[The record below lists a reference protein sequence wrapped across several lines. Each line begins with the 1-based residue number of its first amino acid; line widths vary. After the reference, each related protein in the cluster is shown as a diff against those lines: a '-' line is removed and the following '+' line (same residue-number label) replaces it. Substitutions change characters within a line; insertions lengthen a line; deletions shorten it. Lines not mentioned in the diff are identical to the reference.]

1 MEATLHRGEKS
12 MSCYSLLSDCLE
24 QDISC
29 AVMHALYYM
38 ILNLTSNYQN
48 KDVVYSIIIL

>member
-1 MEATLHRGEKS
+1 
-12 MSCYSLLSDCLE
+12 MSCNSLLSDCLE

-38 ILNLTSNYQN
+38 ILNLTSYQN
-48 KDVVYSIIIL
+48 EDVVYSIIILEIKFHNLEIT

>member
-12 MSCYSLLSDCLE
+12 MSCNSLLSDCLE

-38 ILNLTSNYQN
+38 ILNLTSYQN